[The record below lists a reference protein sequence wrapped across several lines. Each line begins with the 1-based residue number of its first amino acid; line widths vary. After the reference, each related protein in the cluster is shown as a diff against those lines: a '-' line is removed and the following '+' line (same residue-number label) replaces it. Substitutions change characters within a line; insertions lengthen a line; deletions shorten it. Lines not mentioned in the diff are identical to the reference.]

1 MRKLSFTAQLLVLFF
16 VLLLIS
22 SCLFGGIVIGRVKT
36 ISQAETFERLE
47 SYVDYTKDDWMIGEP
62 IKGTDKNL
70 KIGIIQGFFDF
81 NSQSNS
87 TITYKSDNLENILN
101 GEDLK
106 RILDGIKINPGSANH
121 DYINSKYVE
130 RLYYAYQFGEKN
142 ELNRSYFIVIITND
156 QYAKKFSTNISSQ
169 VMIIFSVVFL
179 FSFIIL
185 GLWGG
190 AYVSRINR
198 LKKHIA
204 NLPSSGYKE
213 EYEDDGRDELADLS
227 RSVELMR
234 KEILQ
239 NEATKQEML
248 QNISHDFKTPIA
260 VIKSYAEAIEDGM
273 AGPEDAAIIENQAS
287 VLQHKVNILLQYNR
301 LSYLEKKE
309 DFKDCS
315 IKEIVENIVNTY
327 RYQTENIEFILDMD
341 DSKFRGYDENYYTVI
356 DNIIDNAR
364 RYAKS
369 MIKISLHDGILKIY
383 NDGEHIDEQFL
394 SGFKA
399 YEKGSKGQFG
409 LGMSI
414 VKKTL
419 DFFGYEIFVV
429 NEEVGVTFEIKK
441 HIVEN
446 IYTQ

>member
-1 MRKLSFTAQLLVLFF
+1 MKRFSFTAQLLILFF
-16 VLLLIS
+16 ILLLIS

-36 ISQAETFERLE
+36 ISQSETYERLE
-47 SYVDYTKDDWMIGEP
+47 TYVDYTKDDWSIGEP
-62 IKGTDKNL
+62 IKGTDKNIKL
-70 KIGIIQGFFDF
+70 GIIQGYYDF
-81 NSQSNS
+81 NVLSGI
-87 TITYKSDNLENILN
+87 ITYKSDNLDNILN
-101 GEDLK
+101 GENLM
-106 RILDGIKINPGSANH
+106 RILDCIKLKPNSANH
-121 DYINSKYVE
+121 DYINSEYVE
-130 RLYYAYQFGEKN
+130 KLYYAYQIA
-142 ELNRSYFIVIITND
+142 ELNENNHAYFVVIITND
-156 QYAKKFSTNISSQ
+156 QYARNFSTNISTQ
-169 VMIIFSVVFL
+169 VITIFSVVFV

-190 AYVSRINR
+190 SYVSRINR

-204 NLPSSGYKE
+204 NLPSSNYQE

-239 NEATKQEML
+239 NELTKQEML

-273 AGPEDAAIIENQAS
+273 AGSDDAAIIQNQAS

-301 LSYLEKKE
+301 LSYLEKSEAFKE
-309 DFKDCS
+309 CS
-315 IKEIVENIVNTY
+315 MKEIIENVINTY
-327 RYQTENIEFILDMD
+327 RYQTNDIEFVLDLD
-341 DSKFRGYDENYYTVI
+341 ESKFKGYDENYYTVI
-356 DNIIDNAR
+356 DNIVDNAK

-369 MIKISLHDGILKIY
+369 TIKLTLHNGVLRIY

-419 DFFGYEIFVV
+419 DFFGYDLNVY

-441 HIVEN
+441 HIQEN

>member
-1 MRKLSFTAQLLVLFF
+1 MRRFSFTAQLLILFCL
-16 VLLLIS
+16 LLLIS

-36 ISQAETFERLE
+36 ISQSETYERLE
-47 SYVDYTKDDWMIGEP
+47 TYVDYTKDDWSQGVP
-62 IKGTDKNL
+62 IRGTDKNI
-70 KIGIIQGFFDF
+70 KIGIIQGYYDF
-81 NSQSNS
+81 NVLSGSR
-87 TITYKSDNLENILN
+87 ITYKSDNLENILN
-101 GEDLK
+101 GENLM
-106 RILDGIKINPGSANH
+106 RILDCIKVIPNSANH
-121 DYINSKYVE
+121 DYINSDYVE
-130 RLYYAYQFGEKN
+130 KLYYAYQIAEPN
-142 ELNRSYFIVIITND
+142 EYNQSYFVVIVTND
-156 QYAKKFSTNISSQ
+156 QYARNFSTNISTQ
-169 VMIIFSVVFL
+169 VIAIFSVVFV

-204 NLPSSGYKE
+204 NLPSSNYQE
-213 EYEDDGRDELADLS
+213 EYSDDGKDELADLS

-239 NEATKQEML
+239 NEQTKQEML

-273 AGPEDAAIIENQAS
+273 AGPEDASIIENQAT

-309 DFKDCS
+309 DFKECS
-315 IKEIVENIVNTY
+315 MKEIIENVVNTY
-327 RYQTENIEFILDMD
+327 RYQALSINFELDLD
-341 DSKFRGYDENYYTVI
+341 ESKFKGYDENYYTVI

-369 MIKISLHDGILKIY
+369 IIKIVLKDGVLKIY
-383 NDGEHIDEQFL
+383 NDGDHIDSKFL

-419 DFFGYEIFVV
+419 DFFGYDLAVS

-441 HIVEN
+441 HINEN